1 MVETAS
7 IIVALEDNPQNLEC
21 LWDVPSLP
29 AVVQPVSWTV
39 YISASELMDGLQ
51 SYINIS

>member
-1 MVETAS
+1 MVEKAN
-7 IIVALEDNPQNLEC
+7 IIVALEDNRQTLEW

-39 YISASELMDGLQ
+39 YISASELIDDLQ